1 MEVSGFPHQVGGHFG
16 IFRTSGHICKPMNE
30 REFRFYSKMTEHQL
44 APYMPRLCGR
54 VRVHLLDV
62 PSRFS
67 HLLNSHSDDGTDV
80 KLITSTVID
89 CHRSECTVASDA
101 SSHQMIFRLKKCGRM
116 ETFDPNNEISVN
128 PWAYQCQSKVVQK
141 LFKGNDI
148 TFMLLEDVVRSFIN
162 PSIID
167 LKMGTRQYGDDAS
180 DDKQLSQIQKCRSTT
195 SEDLGVRLVGMQLF
209 KRDTNRYGYINKYE
223 GRRMTKE
230 GFFDSLRDFFHLAG
244 EQRVKELIRKLSELE
259 AILLSLVGFRF
270 FSSSLLISYDGNPD
284 SGHAVNSH
292 ATSES
297 HQISV
302 KMIDFAHSTFKG
314 FQEDDINYTGSDEG
328 YILGI
333 RSLLSFLKVGITL
346 EFDSTSNDESKS
358 LKRSSIKR
366 KHGDTDMIP
375 DVIKNVKSES
385 TVK

>member
-1 MEVSGFPHQVGGHFG
+1 M
-16 IFRTSGHICKPMNE
+16 
-30 REFRFYSKMTEHQL
+30 
-44 APYMPRLCGR
+44 
-54 VRVHLLDV
+54 
-62 PSRFS
+62 

-180 DDKQLSQIQKCRSTT
+180 GTKGLTTYLLVITGHRVFADDKQLSQIQKCRSTT

-223 GRRMTKE
+223 GKP
-230 GFFDSLRDFFHLAG
+230 S
-244 EQRVKELIRKLSELE
+244 
-259 AILLSLVGFRF
+259 
-270 FSSSLLISYDGNPD
+270 
-284 SGHAVNSH
+284 
-292 ATSES
+292 
-297 HQISV
+297 
-302 KMIDFAHSTFKG
+302 
-314 FQEDDINYTGSDEG
+314 
-328 YILGI
+328 
-333 RSLLSFLKVGITL
+333 
-346 EFDSTSNDESKS
+346 
-358 LKRSSIKR
+358 
-366 KHGDTDMIP
+366 
-375 DVIKNVKSES
+375 
-385 TVK
+385 